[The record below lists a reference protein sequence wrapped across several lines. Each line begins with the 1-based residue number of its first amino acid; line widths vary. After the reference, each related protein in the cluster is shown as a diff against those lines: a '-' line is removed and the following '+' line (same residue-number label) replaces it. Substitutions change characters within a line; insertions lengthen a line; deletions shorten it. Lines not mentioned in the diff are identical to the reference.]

1 MSSNKWACEN
11 VSGPVWMAIVCKPLL
26 TVEWGIDNCEK
37 DCRWCVA
44 DTLSNY
50 DNYYVDVEVAYYWSP
65 KYLTW
70 QGLVSSIL
78 N

>member
-1 MSSNKWACEN
+1 MSANNWACEN

-26 TVEWGIDNCEK
+26 TVEWGIDNGEK

-50 DNYYVDVEVAYYWSP
+50 DNYYVMLRSKNDSLHIINP
-65 KYLTW
+65 QNT
-70 QGLVSSIL
+70 
-78 N
+78 